1 MRVHISL
8 DPKVVKEIDR
18 RVGPRKRSRFIAA
31 AVERAIDDKRRWE
44 LIESAFGSIS
54 TTGHVWDPD
63 PAAWVHAERRRDAR
77 RVG

>member
-8 DPKVVKEIDR
+8 DPRLVKELDR
-18 RVGPRKRSRFIAA
+18 RVGARKRSRFIAD
-31 AVERAIDDKRRWE
+31 AVERALDDKRRWE
-44 LIESAFGSIS
+44 LIGSAFGSIS
-54 TTGHVWDPD
+54 KRGHVWDPD